1 MIRRPPR
8 STRTDTLFPYTTP
21 FRAWPGRDM
30 IDATVAVL
38 PGEARTLW
46 LDLRDRI
53 LSNDS
58 LYLSIASGAPGFDA
72 RAIDGTSIR
81 LVFKDRAAAL
91 PEHIADR
98 FNQVRDNWGFLV
110 EEHTAS
116 KREGLYRR
124 VFADISDLLR
134 VDPDN
139 GEARRYWADIDY
151 RPENMPKFKIG
162 RP

>member
-1 MIRRPPR
+1 MMITVMCYCNALIATFVRHLLFFFFSSRRR
-8 STRTDTLFPYTTP
+8 HTRCALVTGVQTCALPIF
-21 FRAWPGRDM
+21 WPGRDM
-30 IDATVAVL
+30 IDATVSVR

-91 PEHIADR
+91 PAHLADR
-98 FNQVRDNWGFLV
+98 FNPVRDNWGFLV
-110 EEHTAS
+110 EEHTAYN
-116 KREGLYRR
+116 REGLNRPF
-124 VFADISDLLR
+124 FAHSDKR
-134 VDPDN
+134 
-139 GEARRYWADIDY
+139 
-151 RPENMPKFKIG
+151 
-162 RP
+162 